1 LSTRSRTDPG
11 DEAVFSG
18 PTVQH
23 ALAAARAAH
32 GPGVQVVRAVRRTP
46 GLRGLLGR
54 VRFEV
59 AVRPPAR
66 TVSVVQGAPVPQRA
80 TRTPSGPGVDPL
92 RGALDGLLD
101 AAEERERAVTGELV
115 DDTAWTWAQQN
126 DVGRLLEELTA
137 RSAPARAHPAPAL
150 AVHGELPAEVVPE
163 VGSGWDRDELRRLGV
178 PAAVLSRLPVEDPP
192 DDAGWRRALRAA
204 IAATV
209 PPAGRPGEHTAVV
222 VSGYGL
228 LGAVAVLRAGAE
240 DGATPGTISHAGKRR
255 TATPAALVEV
265 LASCVRS

>member
-1 LSTRSRTDPG
+1 LSTPSRTDPA
-11 DEAVFSG
+11 DEAVYSG

-32 GPGVQVVRAVRRTP
+32 GPGVQVVRAVRRTT
-46 GLRGLLGR
+46 GLGGLLGR

-59 AVRPPAR
+59 AVRPAAR
-66 TVSVVQGAPVPQRA
+66 TVSVVQGAPVPERA
-80 TRTPSGPGVDPL
+80 PGAARSADPL
-92 RGALDGLLD
+92 RGALDELLD

-126 DVGRLLEELTA
+126 DVARLLEELTA
-137 RSAPARAHPAPAL
+137 RSAPVRSHPAPAL
-150 AVHGELPAEVVPE
+150 AVHEDLPVEAVPDP
-163 VGSGWDRDELRRLGV
+163 GSGWDRDELRRVGV

-192 DDAGWRRALRAA
+192 DDAGWRRALRTA

-209 PPAGRPGEHTAVV
+209 PAPGRPGEHTAVV

-240 DGATPGTISHAGKRR
+240 DGATPGTISFAGRR
-255 TATPAALVEV
+255 GPATPAALVEV